1 MMVIPAIDILDG
13 KCVRLY
19 QGDYAISEVFN
30 DDPVAVAQQW
40 ADQGATRLHLV
51 DLDGA
56 KQGRVVNG
64 KIIAAIGDRVKIPIQ
79 VGGGLRDWRS
89 VTQVLGLGVTQVIL
103 GTAAVKQPELVGQLC
118 GEFPGQILVGID
130 ARNGKVATDGWLET
144 SEVVATTLGQ
154 TMANLGAAGI
164 IYTDIHRDGT
174 LSGANIPALREMAEA
189 IDLPDLGIA
198 LGLLIAAAGVALWQQ
213 TGLVWLVLS
222 TTSRTIAQIIVF
234 SYLLAIVF
242 ALRTPLATGLALAG
256 LISVSAIV
264 LTNRVPQKQR
274 SWLPLTG
281 VILATTTLTTTGYA
295 VLLVIRPVDW
305 YDPQYWLP
313 IGWF

>member
-40 ADQGATRLHLV
+40 ADQGATKLHLV

-56 KQGRVVNG
+56 KEGRVVNG
-64 KIIAAIGDRVKIPIQ
+64 AIIAAIVDRVKIPVQ
-79 VGGGLRDWRS
+79 VGGGLRDWSS
-89 VTQVLGLGVTQVIL
+89 VTQVLGLGVAQVIL
-103 GTAAVKQPELVGQLC
+103 GTTAVKQPELVGQLC

-189 IDLPDLGIA
+189 IEIPVIASGGISSITNLLSLLSLEPLGVTGVIIGKALYTGNISLKEAMQAIGDGRLQDVPPDLG
-198 LGLLIAAAGVALWQQ
+198 
-213 TGLVWLVLS
+213 
-222 TTSRTIAQIIVF
+222 F
-234 SYLLAIVF
+234 SSF
-242 ALRTPLATGLALAG
+242 A
-256 LISVSAIV
+256 
-264 LTNRVPQKQR
+264 
-274 SWLPLTG
+274 
-281 VILATTTLTTTGYA
+281 
-295 VLLVIRPVDW
+295 
-305 YDPQYWLP
+305 
-313 IGWF
+313 

>member
-40 ADQGATRLHLV
+40 ADQGATKLHLV

-64 KIIAAIGDRVKIPIQ
+64 AVIAAIVDRVKIPVQ
-79 VGGGLRDWRS
+79 VGGGLRDWSS
-89 VTQVLGLGVTQVIL
+89 VTQVLGLGVAQVIL
-103 GTAAVKQPELVGQLC
+103 GTIAVKQPELVGQLC

-144 SEVVATTLGQ
+144 SEVVARTLGQ
-154 TMANLGAAGI
+154 TMAKLGAAGI

-189 IDLPDLGIA
+189 IEIPVIASGGISSITDILSLLALEPLGVTGVIVGKALYTGNISLKEAMQAIGDGRLQDVPPDLG
-198 LGLLIAAAGVALWQQ
+198 
-213 TGLVWLVLS
+213 
-222 TTSRTIAQIIVF
+222 F
-234 SYLLAIVF
+234 SSF
-242 ALRTPLATGLALAG
+242 A
-256 LISVSAIV
+256 
-264 LTNRVPQKQR
+264 
-274 SWLPLTG
+274 
-281 VILATTTLTTTGYA
+281 
-295 VLLVIRPVDW
+295 
-305 YDPQYWLP
+305 
-313 IGWF
+313 